1 LTLSSANLVTVV
13 IVNWNGKELLRKCL
27 GTLYQNTANVS
38 CGVVVVDNASRD
50 GSVEMLQR
58 EFPRVHMIRNARNE
72 GFSVANNQAICYA
85 LAGGSKYVLL
95 LNNDVEIT
103 DADCLKKLIAV
114 TESDSKTGV
123 VGCKLH
129 YPDGRIQHAGGVVSL
144 RVPYNRGEEQEDHG
158 QYDKIEFMDF
168 VTGAVLLIRSDIIR
182 QIGLL
187 DAGFSPLYCED
198 TDWCLR
204 TKLYGYKVAYTPDPT
219 LIHHCGSS
227 SGKLGRERRAFLF
240 KRSFVRFYL
249 LNYQVKDILK
259 RVALYESREVMRCF
273 VVRGRGLPFTLRRD
287 TASRLKVFACAW
299 MPSLRNLKEITA
311 LRRQR
316 FRYGNKVQLH

>member
-1 LTLSSANLVTVV
+1 LPSSDLVTVI

-27 GTLYQNTANVS
+27 GTFYQSTVNVN
-38 CGVVVVDNASRD
+38 CGIMVVDNASTD
-50 GSVEMLQR
+50 GSAEMLR
-58 EFPRVHMIRNARNE
+58 RDFPSVHVIRNARNE
-72 GFSVANNQAICYA
+72 GFSVANNQGIRYA
-85 LAGGSKYVLL
+85 LAKGSKYVLL

-103 DADCLKKLIAV
+103 DADWLQKLTAV
-114 TESDSKTGV
+114 MESDSKTGV
-123 VGCKLH
+123 VGCKLL
-129 YPDGRIQHAGGVVSL
+129 YPDGRIQHAGGVVAL
-144 RVPYNRGEEQEDHG
+144 RVPYNRGEEQVDHG
-158 QYDKIEFMDF
+158 QYDKAEFMDF
-168 VTGAVLLIRSDIIR
+168 VTGAVLLIRSDVIR

-204 TKLYGYKVAYTPDPT
+204 AKLYGYKVAYTPNPT

-227 SGKLGRERRAFLF
+227 SSKLGKERRAFLF

-259 RVALYESREVMRCF
+259 RIALYESREVIRCF
-273 VVRGRGLPFTLRRD
+273 VVRGRGLPVTLRSD
-287 TASRLKVFACAW
+287 TAIRLKVFLDDW
-299 MPSLRNLKEITA
+299 LPSLRNLKEITA

>member
-1 LTLSSANLVTVV
+1 LPVADAITVI
-13 IVNWNGKELLRKCL
+13 IVSWNGKELLRKCL
-27 GTLYQNTANVS
+27 GTFYQNTANAN

-50 GSVEMLQR
+50 GSAEMLQK
-58 EFPRVHMIRNARNE
+58 EFPSVHVIRNARNE
-72 GFSVANNQAICYA
+72 GFSVANNQGIRYA
-85 LAGGSKYVLL
+85 LAKGSKYVLL

-103 DADCLKKLIAV
+103 DSDWLQKLIAV
-114 TESDSKTGV
+114 MESDNKTGV

-129 YPDGRIQHAGGVVSL
+129 YPDGRIQHAGGVVAL
-144 RVPYNRGEEQEDHG
+144 KVPYNRGEEQIDHG
-158 QYDKIEFMDF
+158 QYDKMEFVDF
-168 VTGAVLLIRSDIIR
+168 VTGAVLLIRSDVIR

-187 DAGFSPLYCED
+187 DVGFSPLYCED

-204 TKLYGYKVAYTPDPT
+204 TKLCGYKVAYTPDPT

-227 SGKLGRERRAFLF
+227 SSKLGKEKRAFLF

-259 RVALYESREVMRCF
+259 RIALYESREVIRCF
-273 VVRGRGLPFTLRRD
+273 VVHGKGLPIALRTD
-287 TASRLKVFACAW
+287 TASRLRVFAYAW
-299 MPSLRNLKEITA
+299 LPSLRNLKEITA